1 MVYLLQTGKSI
12 ALTGFFYRIKK
23 MKRLFAVI
31 FFVLAV
37 FTISGA
43 QTQARLELD
52 NSSSLTIFGS
62 TNISKFK
69 LVLPGDKFPGKSFS
83 FTYQQ
88 NQNKISLCQNR
99 LALEVNNFTSNN
111 RIALNGFLKLIK
123 SKTYPVLD
131 IQLNNLEI
139 ISPVPGSN
147 SINGKA
153 FLNVTITGVTK
164 QYQIPFSSRLE
175 NGMQYADGKMRIS
188 IRDFG
193 LIPPVEM
200 MGMVKTS
207 EWIEINLHIVARI
220 SL

>member
-1 MVYLLQTGKSI
+1 
-12 ALTGFFYRIKK
+12 

-69 LVLPGDKFPGKSFS
+69 LVLPGEKFPGKLFNFS
-83 FTYQQ
+83 YQQ
-88 NQNKISLCQNR
+88 NQERISLSQNR
-99 LALEVNNFTSNN
+99 LALEVKNFTSTN

-123 SKTYPVLD
+123 SQTYPVLD

-153 FLNVTITGVTK
+153 FLNITITGVTK
-164 QYQIPFSSRLE
+164 QYQIPFSSISE
-175 NGMQYADGKMRIS
+175 NGMRYADGKMRIS

>member
-1 MVYLLQTGKSI
+1 
-12 ALTGFFYRIKK
+12 
-23 MKRLFAVI
+23 MKRLLAVL

-131 IQLNNLEI
+131 IQLNNMEI
-139 ISPVPGSN
+139 FSPVPGSN

-153 FLNVTITGVTK
+153 FLNITITGVTK
-164 QYQIPFSSRLE
+164 LYQIPFSSISE
-175 NGMQYADGKMRIS
+175 NGMRYADGKMRIS

-207 EWIEINLHIVARI
+207 EWIEISLHIVARI

>member
-1 MVYLLQTGKSI
+1 
-12 ALTGFFYRIKK
+12 

-88 NQNKISLCQNR
+88 NQNKISLSQNR
-99 LALEVNNFTSNN
+99 LALEVKNFTSTN

-123 SKTYPVLD
+123 SQTYPVLD

-139 ISPVPGSN
+139 ISPVSGSN

-153 FLNVTITGVTK
+153 FLNITITGVTK
-164 QYQIPFSSRLE
+164 QYQIPFSSISE
-175 NGMQYADGKMRIS
+175 NGIRYADGKMRIS

>member
-1 MVYLLQTGKSI
+1 
-12 ALTGFFYRIKK
+12 

-69 LVLPGDKFPGKSFS
+69 LVLPGEKFPGKLFN

-88 NQNKISLCQNR
+88 NQERISLSQNR
-99 LALEVNNFTSNN
+99 LALEVKNFTSTN

-123 SKTYPVLD
+123 SQTYPVLD

-139 ISPVPGSN
+139 ISPVSGSN

-153 FLNVTITGVTK
+153 FLNITITGVTK
-164 QYQIPFSSRLE
+164 QYQIPFSSISE
-175 NGMQYADGKMRIS
+175 NGMRYADGKMRIS

>member
-1 MVYLLQTGKSI
+1 
-12 ALTGFFYRIKK
+12 

-69 LVLPGDKFPGKSFS
+69 LVLPGEKFPGKLFNFS
-83 FTYQQ
+83 YQQ
-88 NQNKISLCQNR
+88 NQERISLSQNR
-99 LALEVNNFTSNN
+99 LALEVKNFTSTN

-123 SKTYPVLD
+123 SQTYPVLD

-153 FLNVTITGVTK
+153 FLNITITGVTK
-164 QYQIPFSSRLE
+164 QYQIPFSSISE
-175 NGMQYADGKMRIS
+175 NGIRYADGKMRIS

>member
-1 MVYLLQTGKSI
+1 
-12 ALTGFFYRIKK
+12 

-31 FFVLAV
+31 FFVLAI

-69 LVLPGDKFPGKSFS
+69 LVLPGEKFPGKLFNFS
-83 FTYQQ
+83 YQQ
-88 NQNKISLCQNR
+88 NQERISLSQNR
-99 LALEVNNFTSNN
+99 LALEVKNFTSTN

-123 SKTYPVLD
+123 SQTYPVLD

-153 FLNVTITGVTK
+153 FLNITITGVTK
-164 QYQIPFSSRLE
+164 QYQIPFSSISE
-175 NGMQYADGKMRIS
+175 NGMRYADGKMRIS

>member
-1 MVYLLQTGKSI
+1 
-12 ALTGFFYRIKK
+12 

-52 NSSSLTIFGS
+52 NSSYLTIFGS

-69 LVLPGDKFPGKSFS
+69 LVLPGEKFPGKLFN

-88 NQNKISLCQNR
+88 NQERISLSQNR
-99 LALEVNNFTSNN
+99 LALEVKNFTSTN

-123 SKTYPVLD
+123 SQTYPVLD

-153 FLNVTITGVTK
+153 FLNITITGVTK
-164 QYQIPFSSRLE
+164 QYQIPFSSISE
-175 NGMQYADGKMRIS
+175 NGMRYADGKMRIS

>member
-62 TNISKFK
+62 TNISKFI
-69 LVLPGDKFPGKSFS
+69 LVLPGEKFPGKLFN

-88 NQNKISLCQNR
+88 NQERISLSQNR
-99 LALEVNNFTSNN
+99 LALEVKNFTSTN

-123 SKTYPVLD
+123 SQIYPVLD

-153 FLNVTITGVTK
+153 FLYITITGVTK
-164 QYQIPFSSRLE
+164 QYLIPFSSISE
-175 NGMQYADGKMRIS
+175 NGMRYTDGKMRIS

-207 EWIEINLHIVARI
+207 EWIEISLHIVARI

>member
-1 MVYLLQTGKSI
+1 
-12 ALTGFFYRIKK
+12 

>member
-1 MVYLLQTGKSI
+1 
-12 ALTGFFYRIKK
+12 

-69 LVLPGDKFPGKSFS
+69 LALPGDKFPGKSFS

-88 NQNKISLCQNR
+88 NQNKISLSQNR
-99 LALEVNNFTSNN
+99 LALEVKNFTSTN

-123 SKTYPVLD
+123 SQTYPVLD

-139 ISPVPGSN
+139 ISPVSGSN

-153 FLNVTITGVTK
+153 FLNITITGVTK
-164 QYQIPFSSRLE
+164 QYQIPFSSISE
-175 NGMQYADGKMRIS
+175 NGIRYADGKMRIS

>member
-1 MVYLLQTGKSI
+1 
-12 ALTGFFYRIKK
+12 

-31 FFVLAV
+31 IFVLAAFSV
-37 FTISGA
+37 SSA
-43 QTQARLELD
+43 QTQTRLELD

-69 LVLPGDKFPGKSFS
+69 LVLPGDKFPGELFN

-88 NQNKISLCQNR
+88 NQNKISLSKKR
-99 LALEVNNFTSNN
+99 LALEVKNFTSNN

-123 SKTYPVLD
+123 SETYPVLD

-139 ISPVPGSN
+139 LSTNPGTN
-147 SINGKA
+147 SITGKA
-153 FLNVTITGVTK
+153 FLNITITGVTK
-164 QYQIPFSSRLE
+164 QYYIPFSSSLE
-175 NGMQYADGKMRIS
+175 NGMRYADGKMRIS

-193 LIPPVEM
+193 LTPPVEM

-207 EWIEINLHIVARI
+207 EWIEINLHIVAII

>member
-1 MVYLLQTGKSI
+1 
-12 ALTGFFYRIKK
+12 

-69 LVLPGDKFPGKSFS
+69 LVLPGEKFPGKLFNFS
-83 FTYQQ
+83 YQQ
-88 NQNKISLCQNR
+88 NQERISLSQNR
-99 LALEVNNFTSNN
+99 LALEVKNFTSTN

-123 SKTYPVLD
+123 SQTYPVLD

-139 ISPVPGSN
+139 ISPVSGSN

-153 FLNVTITGVTK
+153 FLNITITGVTK
-164 QYQIPFSSRLE
+164 QYQMPFSSISE
-175 NGMQYADGKMRIS
+175 NGIRYADGKMRIS

>member
-1 MVYLLQTGKSI
+1 
-12 ALTGFFYRIKK
+12 
-23 MKRLFAVI
+23 MKRLFAFI
-31 FFVLAV
+31 FFVLAI

-52 NSSSLTIFGS
+52 KSSSLTIFGS

-69 LVLPGDKFPGKSFS
+69 LVLPGDKFPGKSFN

-88 NQNKISLCQNR
+88 NLNRISLSQNR

-111 RIALNGFLKLIK
+111 KIALNGFLKLIK
-123 SKTYPVLD
+123 SETYPVLD

-153 FLNVTITGVTK
+153 FLNITITGVTK
-164 QYQIPFSSRLE
+164 QYQIPFSSISE
-175 NGMQYADGKMRIS
+175 NGMRYADGKMRIS

>member
-1 MVYLLQTGKSI
+1 
-12 ALTGFFYRIKK
+12 
-23 MKRLFAVI
+23 MKRLIAVI
-31 FFVLAV
+31 FFVLTAYS
-37 FTISGA
+37 ISGA

-69 LVLPGDKFPGKSFS
+69 LVLPGDKFPGKVFN
-83 FTYQQ
+83 FTYQL
-88 NQNKISLCQNR
+88 NENRLGISQNR
-99 LALEVNNFTSNN
+99 LALEVKNFTSNN

-123 SKTYPVLD
+123 SETYPVLD

-139 ISPVPGSN
+139 LSSVPDSN
-147 SINGKA
+147 SITGKA
-153 FLNVTITGVTK
+153 FLYITITGVTK
-164 QYQIPFSSRLE
+164 QYYIPFSSWSA
-175 NGMQYADGKMRIS
+175 NGLRYADGKLRIS

>member
-1 MVYLLQTGKSI
+1 
-12 ALTGFFYRIKK
+12 

-69 LVLPGDKFPGKSFS
+69 LVLPGEKFPGKLFNFS
-83 FTYQQ
+83 YQQ
-88 NQNKISLCQNR
+88 NQERISLSQNR
-99 LALEVNNFTSNN
+99 LALEVKNFTSTN

-123 SKTYPVLD
+123 SQTYPVLD

-153 FLNVTITGVTK
+153 FLNITITGVTK
-164 QYQIPFSSRLE
+164 QYQIPFSSISE
-175 NGMQYADGKMRIS
+175 NGMRYADGKMRIS

-207 EWIEINLHIVARI
+207 EWIEINLHIVAII